1 MIRAG
6 ILLKVRAGRPEPL
19 RWLWRLLTSVRF
31 ALWLIGLLALACL
44 AGTLFPQL
52 PAEMRQ
58 NPAAVQ
64 AWVAFQEG
72 SFGVFTVPLYR
83 LGLFSVFRA
92 PWFVAALS
100 LLVVS
105 VGVCTAS
112 RFMPVWRNVMRPP
125 RRVPD
130 VFFDRGRHRL
140 TVPMPAGGVAAVEQA
155 LRRRHFRVTRTG
167 TAPPTYLF
175 ADRFA
180 WARFGTFASHLSLIL
195 LLAGALVSL
204 TGTVE
209 QRVTVAEGESA
220 GVFAPSDPRH
230 LQIHVDAATAR
241 FGEDGNPLEYRT
253 ALTLFRGGSPV
264 EQGETTVNA
273 PLRYD
278 GFTFHQT
285 SLDITGAALR
295 VRDAG
300 TGNIIFRETL
310 HLTGVVPA
318 PVVVVRRA
326 GAVLY
331 SGPYLPTAD
340 VLGRI
345 RDEAGLFLHLA
356 GEERAP
362 VPVRQDVADQ
372 KWTLIVALVIPGSDQ
387 LGPSRPLQR
396 GDTATVEEVSVEFRA
411 VIGLPAR
418 ELRDL
423 PGFPFGAILQLAP
436 SVEGPPSLLLHDGAG
451 LPLELRPGIVSN
463 GMANLIYTFEGQ
475 RAISGITVRRDPGTW
490 LIWIAVALLIGG
502 LIVTFYVPRCRLWLR
517 LSDDRVTVAGQAGM
531 TTNFDGEMRNLL
543 NGRK

>member
-1 MIRAG
+1 MMRTD
-6 ILLKVRAGRPEPL
+6 ILLKARVGRPEPL

-64 AWVAFQEG
+64 AWLAFQEG
-72 SFGVFTVPLYR
+72 RFGVFAGPLYR
-83 LGLFSVFRA
+83 LGFFSVFRA

-105 VGVCTAS
+105 VGVCTSS
-112 RFMPVWRNVMRPP
+112 RFMPVWRNVTRPP

-130 VFFDRGRHRL
+130 AFFDRGRHRV
-140 TVPMPAGGVAAVEQA
+140 TVPMPAGGIAAVEQA
-155 LRRRHFRVTRTG
+155 LRCRHFRVTRIS
-167 TAPPTYLF
+167 TAPSTYLF

-180 WARFGTFASHLSLIL
+180 WAQFGTFASHLSLVL

-230 LQIHVDAATAR
+230 LQIRVDAAIAR
-241 FGEDGNPLEYRT
+241 FDADGNPLEYRT

-264 EQGETTVNA
+264 KQGETTVNT

-285 SLDITGAALR
+285 TLDLAGATLR

-300 TGNIIFRETL
+300 TGNTVFRETL
-310 HLTGVVPA
+310 HLTGMVPT
-318 PVVVVRRA
+318 PVIVVRR
-326 GAVLY
+326 GGEVIY

-345 RDEAGLFLHLA
+345 REETGLFLRLA
-356 GEERAP
+356 GEDRAP
-362 VPVRQDVADQ
+362 LPVRQDVADQ
-372 KWTLIVALVIPGSDQ
+372 QWMLIVALVNPGSDR
-387 LGPSRPLQR
+387 LGPSRPLRR
-396 GDTATVEEVSVEFRA
+396 GEVAAVEDISVEFRE
-411 VIGLPAR
+411 VTGLPAQ

-451 LPLELRPGIVSN
+451 LPLELRPGVASI

-517 LSDDRVTVAGQAGM
+517 LSDNGVTVAGQAGM
-531 TTNFDGEMRNLL
+531 TTNFDGEIRSLL
-543 NGRK
+543 NRRK